1 MQIQSTYFYKTNL
14 IHYHHDIKNNFL
26 KEKIIC
32 APKINKI
39 K

>member
-1 MQIQSTYFYKTNL
+1 MQIQSTYFYKSNL
-14 IHYHHDIKNNFL
+14 IHYHDIKNNFL

-32 APKINKI
+32 ASKINKI